1 MLAENKDLTH
11 LALKMTMDKPISII
25 IHGGSGRLY
34 KESMPAEKQEA
45 YSSTLTEAVQS
56 GYSILTAGGT
66 AVEAV
71 EASIQIL
78 EDSPLFNA
86 GKGAVFSSDGINE
99 LDAALMDGSTMK
111 AGAVAGTRTIKNPI
125 SAAKAVM
132 EQSAH
137 VMLAGPGADAFAA
150 AAGLPPVAP
159 SYFSVEERW
168 EQIQQLKQQEGRSGE
183 TDKPGKYGT
192 VGAVALDSSGNL
204 AAGTSTGG
212 MLNKK
217 WGRIGDTPVIGAGT
231 YANPL
236 SATSCTG
243 HGEFFIRYTVAHA
256 IAALMEYKKL
266 SIDEAI
272 REVLFNK
279 VAKAGGLGGVIG
291 LDARGNIAALHST
304 EGMFWAGIEKGGP
317 CRVNVCHMIIE

>member
-1 MLAENKDLTH
+1 
-11 LALKMTMDKPISII
+11 MDKPISIV

-34 KESMPAEKQEA
+34 KEKMPAEKEKA
-45 YSSTLTEAVQS
+45 YSNTLTEAVQS
-56 GYSILTAGGT
+56 GYAILTAGGT

-78 EDSPLFNA
+78 ENSPLFNA

-99 LDAALMDGSTMK
+99 LDAALMDGKTRK

-132 EQSAH
+132 EQSEH
-137 VMLAGPGADAFAA
+137 VMLTGSGADAFAA
-150 AAGLPPVAP
+150 AAGLPPVEP
-159 SYFSVEERW
+159 SYFRIEERW
-168 EQIQQLKQQEGRSGE
+168 EQIQQLKQQEGRSGKA
-183 TDKPGKYGT
+183 DKSGKYGT

-231 YANPL
+231 YANQL
-236 SATSCTG
+236 SAMSCTG
-243 HGEFFIRYTVAHA
+243 HGEFFIRYTVAHD

-304 EGMFWAGIEKGGP
+304 EGMFWACIEKGRP